1 MSSSME
7 EELRKTEEAARTAP
21 QSPRE
26 AIQPERVPDP
36 RKRRRETHPLLAAIN
51 GLLSLAVF
59 LIVAC
64 GIALYL
70 GKQRFDAPGP
80 LAEEKS
86 VIINRGDGVRDIAE
100 LLEREGVIAE
110 QVTFVAGVF
119 LNNARNDLK
128 AGEYLFPA
136 NVSMSEALDLITEGR
151 VVLHRVT
158 IPEGLTSQQIVQRL
172 LEEEHLKG
180 EITEVP
186 REGSLLPETY
196 SFTRG
201 ANRQDILLQMRRAQE
216 VLLSEVWENR
226 AADLPLESPEEL
238 VTLASIVEKETG
250 QPEERSHVA
259 GVFINRLRQGMRLQS
274 DPTIIYGIVGGQG
287 SLGRAIR
294 RSDIDETTPYNTY
307 RIDGL
312 PPTPIANPGSASL
325 RAVGQPLETD
335 DLFFVADGTG
345 GHAFAETLDEH
356 NENVARWRQIERE
369 RREAQEAEA
378 ADEAAEGTENQPQ
391 SE

>member
-7 EELRKTEEAARTAP
+7 EELRRNEEAARAAP
-21 QSPRE
+21 QSPHE
-26 AIQPERVPDP
+26 AIQPERVPVP
-36 RKRRRETHPLLAAIN
+36 KKRRRETHPLLAAVN

-59 LIVAC
+59 AIIAG
-64 GIALYL
+64 GIALYI

-80 LAEEKS
+80 LVDDTS
-86 VIINRGDGVRDIAE
+86 VIINRGDGVREIAE
-100 LLEREGVIAE
+100 LLQREGVISE
-110 QVTFVAGVF
+110 QIVFVAGIF
-119 LNNARNDLK
+119 LHNARNDLK

-136 NVSMSEALDLITEGR
+136 HVSMSEALDLIREGR

-172 LEEEHLKG
+172 TEEEHLTG
-180 EITEVP
+180 EITDIP

-201 ANRQDILLQMRRAQE
+201 AKRQDILLQMRRAQE
-216 VLLSEVWENR
+216 RILAEVWENR
-226 AADLPLESPEEL
+226 DPDLPLETPEEL
-238 VTLASIVEKETG
+238 VILASIVEKETG

-259 GVFINRLRQGMRLQS
+259 GVFVNRLHQGMRLQS

-287 SLGRAIR
+287 SLGRPIR

-312 PPTPIANPGSASL
+312 PPTPIANPGTASL
-325 RAVGQPLETD
+325 RAVGQPMETN

-345 GHAFAETLDEH
+345 GHAFAETLEEH
-356 NENVARWRQIERE
+356 NENVARWRAIERE
-369 RREAQEAEA
+369 RREAQEAE
-378 ADEAAEGTENQPQ
+378 EAAEGSGNENQSQ
-391 SE
+391 

>member
-7 EELRKTEEAARTAP
+7 EELRRNEEAARAAP
-21 QSPRE
+21 QSPHE
-26 AIQPERVPDP
+26 AIQPERVPVP
-36 RKRRRETHPLLAAIN
+36 KKRRRETHPLLAAVN

-59 LIVAC
+59 AIIAG
-64 GIALYL
+64 GIALYI

-80 LAEEKS
+80 LADDTS
-86 VIINRGDGVRDIAE
+86 VIINRGDGVREIAE
-100 LLEREGVIAE
+100 LLQREGVISE
-110 QVTFVAGVF
+110 QIVFVAGIF
-119 LNNARNDLK
+119 LHNARNDLK

-136 NVSMSEALDLITEGR
+136 HVSMSEALDLIREGR

-172 LEEEHLKG
+172 TEEEHLTG
-180 EITEVP
+180 EITDIP

-201 ANRQDILLQMRRAQE
+201 AKRQDILLQMRRAQE
-216 VLLSEVWENR
+216 RILAEVWENR
-226 AADLPLESPEEL
+226 DPDLPLETPEEL
-238 VTLASIVEKETG
+238 VILASIVEKETG
-250 QPEERSHVA
+250 QPEERGHVA
-259 GVFINRLRQGMRLQS
+259 GVFVNRLHQGMRLQS

-287 SLGRAIR
+287 SLGRPIR

-312 PPTPIANPGSASL
+312 PPTPIANPGTASL
-325 RAVGQPLETD
+325 RAVGQPMETN

-345 GHAFAETLDEH
+345 GHAFAETLEEH
-356 NENVARWRQIERE
+356 NENVARWRAIERE
-369 RREAQEAEA
+369 RREAQEAE
-378 ADEAAEGTENQPQ
+378 EAAEGSGNENQSQ
-391 SE
+391 

>member
-7 EELRKTEEAARTAP
+7 EELRRNEEAARAAP
-21 QSPRE
+21 QSPHE
-26 AIQPERVPDP
+26 AIQPERVPVP
-36 RKRRRETHPLLAAIN
+36 KKRRRETHPLLAAVN

-59 LIVAC
+59 AIIAG
-64 GIALYL
+64 GIALYI

-80 LAEEKS
+80 LADDTS
-86 VIINRGDGVRDIAE
+86 VIINRGDGVREIAE
-100 LLEREGVIAE
+100 LLQREGVISE
-110 QVTFVAGVF
+110 QIVFVAGIF
-119 LNNARNDLK
+119 LHNARNDLK

-136 NVSMSEALDLITEGR
+136 HVSMSEALDLIREGR

-172 LEEEHLKG
+172 TEEEHLTG
-180 EITEVP
+180 EITDIP

-201 ANRQDILLQMRRAQE
+201 AKRQDILLQMRRAQE
-216 VLLSEVWENR
+216 RILAEVWENR
-226 AADLPLESPEEL
+226 DPDLPLETPEEL
-238 VTLASIVEKETG
+238 VILASIVEKETG

-259 GVFINRLRQGMRLQS
+259 GVFVNRLHQGMRLQS

-287 SLGRAIR
+287 SLGRPIR

-312 PPTPIANPGSASL
+312 PPTPIANPGTASL
-325 RAVGQPLETD
+325 RAVGQPMETN

-345 GHAFAETLDEH
+345 GHAFAETLEEH
-356 NENVARWRQIERE
+356 NENVARWRAIERE
-369 RREAQEAEA
+369 RREAQEAE
-378 ADEAAEGTENQPQ
+378 EAAEGSGNENQSQ
-391 SE
+391 

>member
-7 EELRKTEEAARTAP
+7 EELRRNEEAARAAP
-21 QSPRE
+21 QSPHE
-26 AIQPERVPDP
+26 AIQPERVPVP
-36 RKRRRETHPLLAAIN
+36 KKRRRETHPLLAAVN

-59 LIVAC
+59 AIIAG
-64 GIALYL
+64 GIALYI

-80 LAEEKS
+80 LVDDTS
-86 VIINRGDGVRDIAE
+86 VIINRGDGVREIAE
-100 LLEREGVIAE
+100 LLQREGVISE
-110 QVTFVAGVF
+110 QIVFVAGIF
-119 LNNARNDLK
+119 LHNARNDLK

-136 NVSMSEALDLITEGR
+136 HVSMSEALDLIREGR

-172 LEEEHLKG
+172 TEEEHLTG
-180 EITEVP
+180 EITDIP

-201 ANRQDILLQMRRAQE
+201 AKRQDILLQMRRAQE
-216 VLLSEVWENR
+216 RILAEVWENR
-226 AADLPLESPEEL
+226 DPDLPLETPEEL
-238 VTLASIVEKETG
+238 VILASIVEKETG

-259 GVFINRLRQGMRLQS
+259 SVFVNRLHQGMRLQS

-287 SLGRAIR
+287 SLGRPIR

-312 PPTPIANPGSASL
+312 PPTPIANPGTASL
-325 RAVGQPLETD
+325 RAVGQPMETN

-345 GHAFAETLDEH
+345 GHAFAETLEEH
-356 NENVARWRQIERE
+356 NENVARWRAIERE
-369 RREAQEAEA
+369 RREAQEAE
-378 ADEAAEGTENQPQ
+378 EAAEGSGNENQSQ
-391 SE
+391 

>member
-7 EELRKTEEAARTAP
+7 EELRRNEEAARAAP
-21 QSPRE
+21 QSPHE
-26 AIQPERVPDP
+26 AIQPERVPVP
-36 RKRRRETHPLLAAIN
+36 KKRRRETHPLLAAVN

-59 LIVAC
+59 AIIAG
-64 GIALYL
+64 GIALYI

-80 LAEEKS
+80 LVDDTS
-86 VIINRGDGVRDIAE
+86 VIINRGDGVREIAE
-100 LLEREGVIAE
+100 LLQREGVISE
-110 QVTFVAGVF
+110 QIVFVAGIF
-119 LNNARNDLK
+119 LHNARNDLK

-136 NVSMSEALDLITEGR
+136 HVSMSGALDLIREGR

-172 LEEEHLKG
+172 TEEEHLTG
-180 EITEVP
+180 EITDIP

-201 ANRQDILLQMRRAQE
+201 AKRQDILLQMRRAQE
-216 VLLSEVWENR
+216 RILAEVWENR
-226 AADLPLESPEEL
+226 DPDLPLETPEEL
-238 VTLASIVEKETG
+238 VILASIVEKETG

-259 GVFINRLRQGMRLQS
+259 GVFVNRLHQGMRLQS

-287 SLGRAIR
+287 SLGRPIR

-312 PPTPIANPGSASL
+312 PPTPIANPGTASL
-325 RAVGQPLETD
+325 RAVGQPMETN

-345 GHAFAETLDEH
+345 GHAFAETLEEH
-356 NENVARWRQIERE
+356 NENVARWRAIERE
-369 RREAQEAEA
+369 RREAQEAE
-378 ADEAAEGTENQPQ
+378 EAAEGSGNENQSQ
-391 SE
+391 